1 MEYLPAFGHLV
12 TNHQNQD
19 SPPLERMGKF
29 FYHGFYGLDGSFPMR
44 GWEQNKNKINPLE
57 RMEGGTPEDRG
68 VLTTDRTDKSCG
80 GRNGSKSLLLSPG
93 LRPCSP
99 MRMLSHESKL
109 PCLSIHIR
117 LVCPLA
123 DKESHKTK

>member
-1 MEYLPAFGHLV
+1 
-12 TNHQNQD
+12 
-19 SPPLERMGKF
+19 
-29 FYHGFYGLDGSFPMR
+29 
-44 GWEQNKNKINPLE
+44 
-57 RMEGGTPEDRG
+57 MEGGTPEDRG